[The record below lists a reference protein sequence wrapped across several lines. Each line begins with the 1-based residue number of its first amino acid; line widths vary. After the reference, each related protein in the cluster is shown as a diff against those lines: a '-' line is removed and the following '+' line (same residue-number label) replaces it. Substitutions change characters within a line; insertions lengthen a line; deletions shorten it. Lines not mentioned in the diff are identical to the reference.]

1 MGRAQTGRPRACC
14 GVLRRELPPPPYR
27 RQEGLCGS
35 QQGRAGTGDHVNSSS
50 LEVTRWVRGRELGKP
65 PCFLSRCPRLLSGR
79 VHGWARLQ
87 GAVAPGE
94 PASSVLA
101 GRHVPSGSQQFP
113 GPSF

>member
-35 QQGRAGTGDHVNSSS
+35 QQGRAWTGDHVNSSS
-50 LEVTRWVRGRELGKP
+50 LEVMRWVRG
-65 PCFLSRCPRLLSGR
+65 FLSRCPRLLSGR
-79 VHGWARLQ
+79 VHGRARLQ

-94 PASSVLA
+94 PGSSVLA